1 MRFQKWERKGG
12 KFMPTIAVCKTF
24 AFSAAHFLP
33 EYCGACKDLHGHNW
47 KLEVGITGPVN
58 ENGFVLDFKELKSLI
73 NTTIINRID
82 HKCLNELVIANFP
95 SKNPTAENMLLWMA
109 EVIKTRLMDSFYNLA
124 FLKLWETD
132 TSYAEWR
139 NE

>member
-1 MRFQKWERKGG
+1 MSKI
-12 KFMPTIAVCKTF
+12 TVCKTF
-24 AFSAAHFLP
+24 SFSAAHYLP

-47 KLEVGITGPVN
+47 KLEVGVTGPITSS
-58 ENGFVLDFKELKSLI
+58 GFILDFKELKSLI
-73 NTTIINRID
+73 NAVVINRID
-82 HKCLNELVIANFP
+82 HKCLNNLVISKFP

-109 EVIKTRLMDSFYNLA
+109 EVIKIRIMNSHYNLA